1 MDFKRTFKSFG
12 ESLFP
17 TRLRKGLIE
26 NSIKAGFDSPPYFI
40 LGILFLLGLVS
51 VIFVDLWFVYNVDL
65 TTVFG
70 FYDVTSM
77 VVLQPLSIFVVTISY
92 LALYFFIVVSGILL
106 FFDYQAF
113 QRTRRMEA
121 LLPDFLKSLSE
132 NLKGGTTLE
141 QALWN
146 SIKPEFGDLAKEM
159 QLVVKRISIGED
171 TASALM
177 TFANKYDSAE
187 IKRTFSIIAESLESG
202 AKITPIVDMITSEL
216 VDTFQLKKD
225 IAATNLS
232 YVIFIV
238 IIVVFVAP
246 FLFALS
252 TQFLVILQ
260 SFISKISQANLSSL
274 SVAGGSGITQ
284 MLKGITEVD
293 EPTMT
298 PEEFINLAYAVLS
311 ITSIFSAF
319 IISQIKDGNLKSG
332 IKYIPAFLAAS
343 LTLFTILVKVLSSFF
358 SALI

>member
-1 MDFKRTFKSFG
+1 MGFDALFRIIG

-17 TRLRKGLIE
+17 SRLKKGLAE
-26 NSIKAGFDSPPYFI
+26 NSLKAGLDRPPYLLF
-40 LGILFLLGLVS
+40 GILFLAGFIS
-51 VIFVDLWFVYNVDL
+51 VIFVDLWFVSNVDL
-65 TTVFG
+65 SSVLG
-70 FYDVTSM
+70 LSYKASLL
-77 VVLQPLSIFVVTISY
+77 LQPFSIFVITLSY
-92 LALYFFIVVSGILL
+92 LAVYFFIVLSAIMLY
-106 FFDYQAF
+106 FDYSAF

-159 QLVVKRISIGED
+159 QLVVKRISLGED
-171 TASALM
+171 TSSALM
-177 TFANKYDSAE
+177 SFANKYDSAE

-202 AKITPIVDMITSEL
+202 SNLTPIIDMIAEEL

-225 IAATNLS
+225 IATTNLS

-238 IIVVFVAP
+238 VIVVFVAP

-252 TQFLVILQ
+252 TQFLIILQ
-260 SFISKISQANLSSL
+260 SFLQKMSSANLSSL
-274 SVAGGSGITQ
+274 NSMGSSGIFQ
-284 MLKGITEVD
+284 IFKGLTEAK

-298 PEEFINLAYAVLS
+298 PEQFVNLSYAVLS
-311 ITSIFSAF
+311 LVSLFSSF

-332 IKYIPAFLAAS
+332 IKYVPAFLASS
-343 LTLFTILVKVLSSFF
+343 LILFTILVKVLSKFF